1 MVYWKGTTIWPAQPM
16 SALEALRIR
25 EDAVDWLVLVGSGI
39 MEAVWAIAL
48 DKSDGFSNIVPTVV
62 FAAAAVLSMLGLG

>member
-1 MVYWKGTTIWPAQPM
+1 M